1 MKKFYAFSLMAL
13 AAATA
18 SAVAPVATAKKSAAD
33 AVDFEK
39 VIRTATEVSTPN
51 RVAAKADAYDGETWK
66 ELGQGKYKASI
77 MADYYGASDAFADV
91 TVYEAEGKKGLYK
104 VEGVWADMLSVP
116 ATLIIDATDP
126 EYVIVPNQNTG
137 VQDNVDGITYIASQS
152 WVASDEYG
160 FTKDLFIEYF
170 AEINAY
176 ETDGVIYFPAESLVL
191 QWPEAPADSKYN
203 TDPNKWY
210 VGDSDGCLVLPGA
223 NYVDPWSETIEATM
237 KETFIS
243 PMFTATQAIAGTPYT
258 VNVKVNKEEGLIKVI
273 DPLKLAYSTFG
284 FQGTSPDMVIEFA
297 DPANAVIGLTSTGIN
312 GGSEDGVYYYASLS
326 SNFDD
331 PSECPAENR
340 ITVTEEGEN
349 TTVSFPLRSM
359 IFIAST
365 SGSAY
370 YTCTTAPSSIT
381 FKTPSDSNGIEGV
394 AIDNNDAPVEYFNL
408 QGVRVENPAA
418 GQLLIKRQ
426 GSEVSK
432 TVIR

>member
-18 SAVAPVATAKKSAAD
+18 SAVAPVATAKKSAAN

-51 RVAAKADAYDGETWK
+51 RVAAKANAYDGETWK
-66 ELGQGKYKASI
+66 ELGQGKYKSSVV
-77 MADYYGASDAFADV
+77 ADTYGATDDFVDV

-104 VEGVWADMLSVP
+104 VVGVWSDML
-116 ATLIIDATDP
+116 ADGTLIVDATDP
-126 EYVIVPNQNTG
+126 EYVLVPNQNTG
-137 VQDNVDGITYIASQS
+137 IIDNVDGITYIASLS
-152 WVASDEYG
+152 WVAADDYG
-160 FTKDLFIEYF
+160 ITKDIFIENF
-170 AEINAY
+170 GEANAY
-176 ETDGVIYFPAESLVL
+176 ETDGVIYFPVESLQL
-191 QWPEAPADSKYN
+191 QWPEAPSDSKFG

-210 VGDSDGCLVLPGA
+210 IGESDGCLVLPGG
-223 NYVDPWSETIEATM
+223 NYVDPWSKTVEATM
-237 KETFIS
+237 TETIIS

-359 IFIAST
+359 LFVAST
-365 SGSAY
+365 SGSAW
-370 YTCTTAPSSIT
+370 YTCTKAPSSIT